1 MAVVLMGKSRN
12 VLAAGLAFGFITW
25 ISCGKV
31 RYPDY
36 YVLNVPAPPSSNRIH
51 GPVAGPLAVREFRA
65 PIFLREGAIVYR
77 SSPEQIDFYHYHR
90 WAEDPRRA
98 VTALVIQRLQTDGFF
113 RSVDAYDGRSSIE
126 LVLSG
131 TLDRLEELDRDG
143 KVSVQVAISAR
154 LVSAKTGNVLWQGTS
169 SKSAVPDQHTI
180 AAVVVEMSRQMG
192 SAVESLILSMEDHIS
207 AVTAAER

>member
-36 YVLNVPAPPSSNRIH
+36 YVLNVPTPPSSNRVH
-51 GPVAGPLAVREFRA
+51 GPVAGPLAVREFRS
-65 PIFLREGAIVYR
+65 PVFLREGAIVYR
-77 SSPEQIDFYHYHR
+77 SSPEQIDVYHYHR
-90 WAEDPRRA
+90 WAEDPRGA
-98 VTALVIQRLQTDGFF
+98 VTALVIQRLQTDRFF
-113 RSVDAYDGRSSIE
+113 RSVDAYDGRSTTD

-131 TLDRLEELDRDG
+131 TLDHLEELDRDG

-154 LVSAKTGNVLWQGTS
+154 LVSAKTGEVLWQGTS
-169 SKSAVPDQHTI
+169 SKSATPDQHTI
-180 AAVVVEMSRQMG
+180 AAIVAEMSRQVG
-192 SAVESLILSMEDHIS
+192 SAVESLVLSMEDRVS
-207 AVTAAER
+207 AVATAER

>member
-36 YVLNVPAPPSSNRIH
+36 YVLNVPAPLSSNRIH

-113 RSVDAYDGRSSIE
+113 RSVDAYDGRSSTE

-169 SKSAVPDQHTI
+169 SKSAVPAQHTI
-180 AAVVVEMSRQMG
+180 AAVVAEMSRQMG

>member
-1 MAVVLMGKSRN
+1 MAVVLIGNSRK
-12 VLAAGLAFGFITW
+12 VLTVGLVFGFITSM
-25 ISCGKV
+25 SCGKI

-65 PIFLREGAIVYR
+65 PVFLREGAIVYR

-90 WAEDPRRA
+90 WADDPRRA
-98 VTALVIQRLQTDGFF
+98 VTALVIQRLQADGVF
-113 RSVDAYDGRSSIE
+113 RSVDAYDGRSSTE

-154 LVSAKTGNVLWQGTS
+154 LVSAKTGDVLWRGTS
-169 SKSAVPDQHTI
+169 SKSATPDQHTI
-180 AAVVVEMSRQMG
+180 AAIVAEMSRQMG
-192 SAVESLILSMEDHIS
+192 GAVESLVVSMEDRVS
-207 AVTAAER
+207 AVTTAER

>member
-1 MAVVLMGKSRN
+1 MAFVLKNNSRN
-12 VLAAGLAFGFITW
+12 VLAVGLVFGFVTS

-36 YVLNVPAPPSSNRIH
+36 YVLNVPAPPSSNHIH
-51 GPVAGPLAVREFRA
+51 GPVAGPLAVREFHT
-65 PIFLREGAIVYR
+65 PVLLREGEIVYR

-113 RSVDAYDGRSSIE
+113 RSVDAYDGRSTTD

-131 TLDRLEELDRDG
+131 TLDHLEELDRDG
-143 KVSVQVAISAR
+143 KVSVQVEISAR
-154 LVSAKTGNVLWQGTS
+154 LVSAKTGEVLWQGTS
-169 SKSAVPDQHTI
+169 SKSATPDQHTI
-180 AAVVVEMSRQMG
+180 AAIVAEMSRQVG
-192 SAVESLILSMEDHIS
+192 SAVESLVLSMEDRVS
-207 AVTAAER
+207 AVATAER